1 VEAVAT
7 GNEIA
12 LQLFGD
18 SVCAEMNRGQC
29 ALQMMYADFLC
40 FKNNRAVPSQSGRDQ
55 VFDYFMLRV
64 DGDAL
69 AAGQF
74 AKIDVVSSSVKSQLD
89 SAMLQALPLQPFTHA
104 EFMHQ
109 VNGAVFKHAGADSFF
124 DVLAGMH
131 FQDDRFNPSALQQ

>member
-1 VEAVAT
+1 VEAVAA

-12 LQLFGD
+12 LQLFGE
-18 SVCAEMNRGQC
+18 SVRAEMNRGRC

-40 FKNNRAVPSQSGRDQ
+40 FKNNRAVPSQPGRDQ
-55 VFDYFMLRV
+55 IFDYFMLRV

-89 SAMLQALPLQPFTHA
+89 SAMLEALPLQPFTHA

-109 VNGAVFKHAGADSFF
+109 VNGALFKHAGADSFL
-124 DVLAGMH
+124 DVRAGMH
-131 FQDDRFNPSALQQ
+131 FQDDGFNPSAPQQ